1 MRIED
6 VKIRV
11 YVANDGTEIEYCDL
25 LEGLENFIKKFWK
38 PLDKQLKMWYN
49 KYVR

>member
-11 YVANDGTEIEYCDL
+11 YVANDGTEFDSQRECEADEKS
-25 LEGLENFIKKFWK
+25 LEPYVVK
-38 PLDKQLKMWYN
+38 P
-49 KYVR
+49 